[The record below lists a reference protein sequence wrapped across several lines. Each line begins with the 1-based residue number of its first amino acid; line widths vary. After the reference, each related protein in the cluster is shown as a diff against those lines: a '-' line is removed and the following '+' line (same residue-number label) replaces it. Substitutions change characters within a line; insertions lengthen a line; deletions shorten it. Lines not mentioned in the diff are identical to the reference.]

1 MRLVIAEP
9 DAFGAITILWP
20 VHDLRFP
27 FVFCRSQSL
36 FFVRHATI
44 RRTESGEGISA
55 FQHFGIS
62 AFQEYN
68 EARQET
74 KEKSKGRI

>member
-9 DAFGAITILWP
+9 DAFGEITILWA
-20 VHDLRFP
+20 VHNLRFP
-27 FVFCRSQSL
+27 FVFCQSQSL

-55 FQHFGIS
+55 FQ
-62 AFQEYN
+62 EYS